1 MNEVDPLLLDFAE
14 ADPAAFARV
23 IAQGEL
29 DAAEELLSALPSAQ
43 AAAVACRMPAGRIPS
58 LLALDAERSSS
69 WLEAASFED
78 AVALLS
84 QVPKLQRLSLVN
96 GMHQRQRKRRLLQYL
111 NYPAHSV
118 GSLVDEPLVLLS
130 EDTPIRDVFLE
141 LRGANEAEE
150 QPAIVID
157 ALGRYHGV
165 LDLWH
170 LAITERPE
178 GTVKDFLVSLPSL
191 RAELS
196 IEDAA
201 RLPEWASRTWMPVVD
216 HEDHVMGWVS
226 RARLFARAEE
236 GEASLHAARESLLDL
251 VSQMIRVMSDLLG
264 RLLAP
269 RGSR

>member
-1 MNEVDPLLLDFAE
+1 MSEVDPLLLDFAE
-14 ADPAAFARV
+14 TDPAAFARV
-23 IAQGEL
+23 IAQS
-29 DAAEELLSALPSAQ
+29 DTAAVDELLSALPSAQ
-43 AAAVACRMPAGRIPS
+43 GAAVACRMPAGRIS
-58 LLALDAERSSS
+58 TLLGTDASRSRG

-84 QVPKLQRLSLVN
+84 QVPKLQRLELVN
-96 GMHQRQRKRRLLQYL
+96 GMQQRQRKRRLLQYL

-118 GSLVDEPLVLLS
+118 GALVDEPLVLLT
-130 EDTPIRDVFLE
+130 EETPIKDVLPE
-141 LRGANEAEE
+141 LRGASEGEE

-157 ALGRYHGV
+157 SLGRYHGV

-170 LAITERPE
+170 LALTERPE

-191 RAELS
+191 RAELP
-196 IEDAA
+196 IKDAVS
-201 RLPEWASRTWMPVVD
+201 LPEWASRGWMPVVD
-216 HEDHVMGWVS
+216 HEDHVVGWVS
-226 RARLFARAEE
+226 RSRLFARAEE
-236 GEASLHAARESLLDL
+236 GEASMHAARESLLDV